1 MTVEQVLQLAGA
13 GFNAT
18 QIAQL
23 AQVQAGQVQTQPAQA
38 SHPMTG
44 QVQTQPTQANQP
56 MAGQVQASQPMV
68 GQVQESQ
75 PPVGHT
81 QASQSMAGPVDMAV
95 QSPVGNQFSLGVGG
109 SAGNLEIVSQ
119 LLGAVQ
125 AQNRNMATPEGQ
137 NTPTLDDVT
146 SVIINGTV
154 ANATGAKKEV

>member
-1 MTVEQVLQLAGA
+1 MTVEQVIQLASA

-18 QIAQL
+18 QISQL
-23 AQVQAGQVQTQPAQA
+23 AQVQASQSMAGQVQAQPMAGQVQAQPVQASQPMAGQVQT
-38 SHPMTG
+38 
-44 QVQTQPTQANQP
+44 QP
-56 MAGQVQASQPMV
+56 MAGQVQASQPMA
-68 GQVQESQ
+68 GQVQTSQ
-75 PPVGHT
+75 P
-81 QASQSMAGPVDMAV
+81 MAGPVDMAV

-125 AQNRNMATPEGQ
+125 AQNRNMAGPAGQ

-154 ANATGAKKEV
+154 ADATGAKKEV